1 MSWFNDAVDDF
12 HVNLNLNTELEI
24 ACDNEAIFH
33 YFEMFGR
40 AYPEMKKFEA
50 QDGADWIRVFEEDR
64 EKPDFRWLTVE
75 KLRVS
80 SGYTNPPKLESAY
93 ELHRKVLEVAPTAL
107 SVSPLNVK
115 ALDLM
120 FGFDMTYEGNHD
132 EIVARALA
140 PPCFDRFVDDSGT
153 RIINF
158 EPNITFAVDE
168 ACNIQCRLAIETR
181 TSVPQVVS
189 GRFEDNQFSV
199 FFTVRQYWSPQNRD
213 FRSAFE
219 RLAEIGEKF
228 VDRNVI
234 PQVIKPL
241 AEVIAS
247 L

>member
-40 AYPEMKKFEA
+40 VYPDMKKFEA
-50 QDGADWIRVFEEDR
+50 QDGAEWIRVFEEDR
-64 EKPDFRWLTVE
+64 DKPCYRWLTVE
-75 KLRVS
+75 KARIS
-80 SGYTNPPKLESAY
+80 SGFTNPPKLDMAY
-93 ELHRKVLEVAPTAL
+93 ELHQKVLDIAPTAL

-115 ALDLM
+115 AVDLM

-140 PPCFDRFVDDSGT
+140 PPCFDRFVEDPAS
-153 RIINF
+153 RIVNF

-181 TSVPQVVS
+181 TSVPQLVS
-189 GRFEDNQFSV
+189 GRFDDNQITV

-213 FRSAFE
+213 FRGAFE
-219 RLAEIGEKF
+219 RLAEIGEKY

-241 AEVIAS
+241 AEAIAS